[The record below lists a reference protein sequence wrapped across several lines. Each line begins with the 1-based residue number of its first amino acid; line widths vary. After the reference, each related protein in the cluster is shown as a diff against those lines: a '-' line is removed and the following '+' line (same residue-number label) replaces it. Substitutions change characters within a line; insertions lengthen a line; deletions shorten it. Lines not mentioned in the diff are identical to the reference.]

1 MTSSLENNLAASS
14 ASSSSL
20 NESLD
25 ELLRFGAMM
34 LRAGSTAFQARRSM
48 DKLARSMGLD
58 SVSVQFELGT
68 LIGTARRDGQ
78 MTTLV
83 REVGRPGVN
92 TQRISRLE
100 KLAQSAVPGLSARE
114 LEAALSTID
123 QLPPR
128 YSMIQTGVAV
138 GAACGAFA
146 VLNGGIG
153 LEVLAATI
161 GGVIGQVLRTIL
173 LRRHYN
179 HYAVTALCALVASG
193 LYTLLA
199 LSFLYAGFGVP
210 RHTIGFISSV
220 LFLVP
225 GFPMIAG
232 LLDMLQYEMTASLT
246 RLAYA
251 SMLMLAAALGLSA
264 VIEVVGFS
272 LESPPARVLPE
283 PWLFLL
289 RVAASF
295 VAGGGFAILFNT
307 SLRTAVIVGLLS
319 IAGNAARLL
328 LRDAG
333 LGLPLATFVGA
344 FVVGLAAALALRWL
358 DQPRISLTVPGVI
371 MMVPGLYAF
380 DALVLFNHGQIMDA
394 LAATILFGFV
404 IGAMAMGL
412 AAARF
417 VTETEWLK
425 D

>member
-1 MTSSLENNLAASS
+1 MSSAASNQQIPAPS
-14 ASSSSL
+14 HL

-25 ELLRFGAMM
+25 ELLHFGAMM
-34 LRAGSTAFQARRSM
+34 LRAGSTSFHTRRSM
-48 DKLARSMGLD
+48 NQLAHCLGMD
-58 SVSVQFELGT
+58 SISVQFELGG
-68 LIGTARRDGQ
+68 LIATARRDGQ
-78 MTTLV
+78 MITLV

-100 KLAQSAVPGLSARE
+100 KLAQKAVPGLSAHE
-114 LEAALSTID
+114 LAAALATID

-128 YSMIQTGVAV
+128 YSMIQTGIAV
-138 GAACGAFA
+138 GVACGAFA

-153 LEVLAATI
+153 LEVLAATVG
-161 GGVIGQVLRTIL
+161 GGVGQVLRTIL

-179 HYAVTALCALVASG
+179 HYAVTALCALIASG

-199 LSFLYAGFGVP
+199 WLFLYAGFGVP

-272 LESPPARVLPE
+272 LESPPPRVLAE

-295 VAGGGFAILFNT
+295 VAGSGFAILFNT
-307 SLRTAVIVGLLS
+307 SLRTAAIVGLLS
-319 IAGNAARLL
+319 VVGNAARLL

-333 LGLPLATFVGA
+333 IGLPLATFVGA
-344 FVVGLAAALALRWL
+344 FAVGLAAALVLRWF

-380 DALVLFNHGQIMDA
+380 DALVLFNHGKITDA
-394 LAATILFGFV
+394 LAATILFGFGV
-404 IGAMAMGL
+404 GAMAMGL

-417 VTETEWLK
+417 VTEREWLK